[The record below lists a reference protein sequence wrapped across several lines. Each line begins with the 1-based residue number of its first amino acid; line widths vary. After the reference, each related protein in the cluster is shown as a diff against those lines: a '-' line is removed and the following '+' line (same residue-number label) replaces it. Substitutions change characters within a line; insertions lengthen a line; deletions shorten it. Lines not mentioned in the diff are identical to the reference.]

1 VEASEVTNRDL
12 ATGSWLLLG
21 DSAPRRSLFAAPP
34 ATVDGFSLEV
44 RRSPLDPE
52 AVMVLVDAASA
63 VETGQAAARL
73 EHYGGFS
80 RLRFLAG
87 RNVEK
92 TITPAADGI
101 SLELLEPPSG
111 VPTAAMLAFDRIIDD
126 LAESRVLYLGETHT
140 SYGDHLLQLQILQAL
155 HGRGRKLAI
164 GLEMFPRSRQQ
175 ALDDYI
181 TGRTDERTF
190 LKQSGYHQ
198 AWGYDYRL
206 YREIFQFARAARIPL
221 VALNLESGVSG
232 RVFSDGHTDGLAA
245 EERADLP
252 AERDLDLPGYR
263 ERIAAAHAAHPTGS
277 GGFTGFLQAQG
288 LWDETMAES
297 VVRALERYPDHTVVV
312 LAGNGHTHR
321 TSGMPPR
328 VARRVPGVEQR
339 VVQVA
344 GAEVERTAA
353 DWLVFAPEVD
363 LDPAPKLGVILA
375 PTGQAEGAEG
385 LIVQGFSPNG
395 KAEAAG
401 LRKGDRVIAVE
412 GRPVAEVG
420 DIRASLLDKKV
431 GDTVRVRVRRGERE
445 QTLTVELATLP
456 EGGTLPPGH
465 P

>member
-1 VEASEVTNRDL
+1 
-12 ATGSWLLLG
+12 
-21 DSAPRRSLFAAPP
+21 
-34 ATVDGFSLEV
+34 
-44 RRSPLDPE
+44 
-52 AVMVLVDAASA
+52 
-63 VETGQAAARL
+63 
-73 EHYGGFS
+73 
-80 RLRFLAG
+80 
-87 RNVEK
+87 
-92 TITPAADGI
+92 
-101 SLELLEPPSG
+101 
-111 VPTAAMLAFDRIIDD
+111 
-126 LAESRVLYLGETHT
+126 
-140 SYGDHLLQLQILQAL
+140 
-155 HGRGRKLAI
+155 
-164 GLEMFPRSRQQ
+164 
-175 ALDDYI
+175 
-181 TGRTDERTF
+181 
-190 LKQSGYHQ
+190 
-198 AWGYDYRL
+198 
-206 YREIFQFARAARIPL
+206 
-221 VALNLESGVSG
+221 
-232 RVFSDGHTDGLAA
+232 
-245 EERADLP
+245 
-252 AERDLDLPGYR
+252 
-263 ERIAAAHAAHPTGS
+263 
-277 GGFTGFLQAQG
+277 
-288 LWDETMAES
+288 
-297 VVRALERYPDHTVVV
+297 
-312 LAGNGHTHR
+312 
-321 TSGMPPR
+321 MPPR